1 MQIVCPNCATAYQIE
16 PTVLGA
22 GGRSVR
28 CVRCH
33 SVWFAQEEPHPPPTN
48 WDDVTLANEAAE
60 ANLPAA
66 APDAAPAP
74 ASDFPAGFNTGEA
87 EPPAEA
93 AAATTEASFAADAP
107 SLAGPYLHDEMPR
120 SSHEPLAMDGA
131 PVPVRMQRSEIGPSI
146 EPTLGEDI
154 ETFAVRQ
161 AKRQQAQ
168 RRKSWPVSVLP
179 TALAAL
185 VVANVMLIVWRT
197 DVVKVLPQTASLYA
211 AIGLPVN
218 LRGLSFDNVTTTTE
232 TNDGVTVLVVDGNIA
247 STSSRV
253 VEVPRLRFSLRNRSG
268 HEIYAWTA
276 QPGRSL
282 LPPGQTL
289 AFRSRLA
296 SPPADGHDVIVRFF
310 NRRDLVAGLQ

>member
-1 MQIVCPNCATAYQIE
+1 MQIVCPSCATSYQIE

-48 WDDVTLANEAAE
+48 WDDVTVADEAAE
-60 ANLPAA
+60 AGLPTD
-66 APDAAPAP
+66 APDVAF
-74 ASDFPAGFNTGEA
+74 ASNSDLPAGFGAGEA
-87 EPPAEA
+87 DPPAEE
-93 AAATTEASFAADAP
+93 AAATSEPPFADDAP
-107 SLAGPYLHDEMPR
+107 SLAGPYRHDEMPR
-120 SSHEPLAMDGA
+120 SSYEPLAMDDA
-131 PVPVRMQRSEIGPSI
+131 PAAVRMQRGEIGPAI

-161 AKRQQAQ
+161 AKRQRA
-168 RRKSWPVSVLP
+168 RPRKSWPSSILP

-185 VVANVMLIVWRT
+185 LVANVMMIVWRS
-197 DVVKVLPQTASLYA
+197 DVVKLLPQTASLYA

-218 LRGLSFDNVTTTTE
+218 LRGLSFNNITTTTE
-232 TNDGVTVLVVDGNIA
+232 AHDGVSVLVVEGNIG

-253 VEVPRLRFSLRNRSG
+253 VEVPRLRLSLRNRSG
-268 HEIYAWTA
+268 HEIYAWTVL
-276 QPGRSL
+276 PGRSL
-282 LPPGQTL
+282 LPPGETL